1 MIKQSDKGILNAAR
15 LNKTG
20 PVTRLL
26 VFELWTAKSVA
37 AKLRPELMKLKLSK
51 PLNTGWISLITSQ
64 LLYTQKRIY
73 V

>member
-15 LNKTG
+15 LNNTG

-26 VFELWTAKSVA
+26 VFELWTAKPVA

-51 PLNTGWISLITSQ
+51 PLNSGWISLITNQ
-64 LLYTQKRIY
+64 LLYYQKRIY

>member
-15 LNKTG
+15 LNNTG

-26 VFELWTAKSVA
+26 VFELWTAKPVA
-37 AKLRPELMKLKLSK
+37 AKLRPELMRLKLSK
-51 PLNTGWISLITSQ
+51 PLNSGWISLITNQ
-64 LLYTQKRIY
+64 LLYYQKRIY

>member
-15 LNKTG
+15 LNNTG
-20 PVTRLL
+20 PVNRLL
-26 VFELWTAKSVA
+26 VFELWTAKPVA

>member
-37 AKLRPELMKLKLSK
+37 AKLRPELMTLKLSK
-51 PLNTGWISLITSQ
+51 SLNSVWICSVTNQLIYDQ
-64 LLYTQKRIY
+64 MLAD

>member
-15 LNKTG
+15 LNNTG

-26 VFELWTAKSVA
+26 VFELWTAKPVA

-51 PLNTGWISLITSQ
+51 PLNTGWISLITNQ
-64 LLYTQKRIY
+64 LLYYQKRIY

>member
-15 LNKTG
+15 LNNTG

-26 VFELWTAKSVA
+26 VFELWTAKPVA
-37 AKLRPELMKLKLSK
+37 DKLRPELMRLKLSK
-51 PLNTGWISLITSQ
+51 PLNTGWISLITNQ
-64 LLYTQKRIY
+64 LLYYQKRIY